1 MGELVHGLH
10 SLASKG
16 IHRDDVRP
24 MGCPGPGL
32 ARAPSTC
39 SMSTSKQ
46 LLGPMH
52 VGIVLNYCQYGVLY
66 LGSYYN
72 TGPYIN
78 FPHSGNSNLGK
89 LPCTSWPLVVVIDWR
104 TRWWTIHVSIKSG
117 RG

>member
-16 IHRDDVRP
+16 IQGGDVRP

-39 SMSTSKQ
+39 STSTSKQ

-52 VGIVLNYCQYGVLY
+52 VLPGRLWLLY
-66 LGSYYN
+66 SG
-72 TGPYIN
+72 GPGGGRYKSPSRVVAGGGGMFDRAGPHQAPARIN
-78 FPHSGNSNLGK
+78 APSVERAG
-89 LPCTSWPLVVVIDWR
+89 D
-104 TRWWTIHVSIKSG
+104 VSFWLTQP
-117 RG
+117 